1 MSELSDL
8 IKRVERLEARNAI
21 SELVTAYAVACDEHD
36 LARLETLFTDD
47 ICFESA
53 SGVLRS
59 EGKEAVMAMFARVL
73 ATRGPGYHWTHD
85 HVITIDPGDE
95 DCASGSILSHAETTP
110 DGKPS
115 LAAMRYA
122 DRYVRVGGKWK
133 FRSRKLSFFYY
144 LPVHEYA
151 QTLNNLARVTVGR
164 EKCDADF
171 PEKLPSWQE
180 FERAHGGIHVQG
192 G

>member
-1 MSELSDL
+1 MSELADL
-8 IKRVERLEARNAI
+8 IKRVERLEARNSI

-36 LARLETLFTDD
+36 LPRLASLFTDD
-47 ICFESA
+47 VCFEST

-59 EGKEAVMAMFARVL
+59 EGKQAVMAMFTRVL

-85 HVITIDPGDE
+85 HVITMDPDDDNRATGV
-95 DCASGSILSHAETTP
+95 ILSHAETTP
-110 DGKPS
+110 NGKPS

-122 DRYVRVGGKWK
+122 DEYARVDGKWK
-133 FRSRKLSFFYY
+133 FQHRTLSFFYY

-151 QTLNNLARVTVGR
+151 QELNNLARVTVGE

-171 PEKLPSWQE
+171 PEKLPSWQA
-180 FERAHGGIHVQG
+180 FESAHGGVHVQG